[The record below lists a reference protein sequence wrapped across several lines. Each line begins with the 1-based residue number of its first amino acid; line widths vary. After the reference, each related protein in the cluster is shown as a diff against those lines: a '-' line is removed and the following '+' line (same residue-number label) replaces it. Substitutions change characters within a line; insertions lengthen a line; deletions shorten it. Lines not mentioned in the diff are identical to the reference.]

1 MLSTPSLPDGSAYR
15 SSSLP
20 SLHLQA
26 KGSEC
31 SLTARRRVAERTS
44 PLERCCVGA
53 HNSSSG
59 PCVLNPSIERN
70 AKFFTSHFC
79 AAAKVLHRWLRRR
92 EGGSSSPPVNN
103 FGGTISTRA
112 SRVPAGAL
120 AGWFPPR
127 RHELLVKPATQSLLF
142 QFHVVVGLEIEPQ
155 FGGRRP
161 LIESSIS
168 LAKNRFVNVFC
179 QRAKLLSGAGDV
191 NPGAEAFHASSGL
204 LPQFCNGNTSA
215 GLAEWGRGF
224 REDQG
229 HLLVGFPFSPRKT
242 RLCSAKSNARYRCSR
257 LDFSPNCNHDPKSPA
272 LLRRIRVSAS
282 TRRWRR
288 CREPSQSDWRGAGPA
303 PKH

>member
-103 FGGTISTRA
+103 FGGTISTC
-112 SRVPAGAL
+112 AL
-120 AGWFPPR
+120 AC
-127 RHELLVKPATQSLLF
+127 
-142 QFHVVVGLEIEPQ
+142 
-155 FGGRRP
+155 GGRRP
-161 LIESSIS
+161 
-168 LAKNRFVNVFC
+168 R
-179 QRAKLLSGAGDV
+179 RPLLPTHIQLLLECSGV
-191 NPGAEAFHASSGL
+191 NPFLNSGL
-204 LPQFCNGNTSA
+204 DPSPHQNKKNEPNYGLTPISFFQKPLP
-215 GLAEWGRGF
+215 
-224 REDQG
+224 
-229 HLLVGFPFSPRKT
+229 
-242 RLCSAKSNARYRCSR
+242 ARP
-257 LDFSPNCNHDPKSPA
+257 DGKGVA
-272 LLRRIRVSAS
+272 
-282 TRRWRR
+282 
-288 CREPSQSDWRGAGPA
+288 
-303 PKH
+303 